1 MGFDLSG
8 VNPKMNMK
16 PEELPV
22 YSKYNDMN
30 FKEKW
35 EALDK
40 DEKLKEQYWEEQDKY
55 QDANPGVYFRN
66 NVWWWRPLWQY
77 VCEQFPEII
86 TDEDAENGCSN
97 SGHLIDEE
105 KAMLIGLGLTAKVL
119 DGSTK
124 AYSDSYK
131 AELDSLEQLECDLCE
146 GTGKRKDP
154 PNTGAGDYPCNGCES
169 TGLKDD
175 WAKSYPFDVENVRNF
190 AKFCLESG
198 GFTIC

>member
-8 VNPKMNMK
+8 ENPKMNMK
-16 PEELPV
+16 QEELPV
-22 YSKYNDMN
+22 YHKYEQMEWKD
-30 FKEKW
+30 KW
-35 EALDK
+35 AVLDK
-40 DEKLKEQYWEEQDKY
+40 DEKVRDTYWEEQEKF
-55 QDANPGVYFRN
+55 QSANPGIYFRN

-86 TDEDAENGCSN
+86 TDEDAENGCIN
-97 SGHLIDEE
+97 NGHLIDEE

-146 GTGKRKDP
+146 GTGTRTDMDVD
-154 PNTGAGDYPCNGCES
+154 NGCNGCS
-169 TGLKDD
+169 GTGLKDD
-175 WAKSYPFDVENVRNF
+175 WAKSYPFDAENVRNF

>member
-22 YSKYNDMN
+22 YSKYSEMN

-35 EALDK
+35 EILDK
-40 DEKLKEQYWEEQDKY
+40 DEKLKDKYWEEYKKY
-55 QDANPGVYFRN
+55 EDANPGVYFRN

-86 TDEDAENGCSN
+86 TDEEAESGCSN
-97 SGHLIDEE
+97 NGLLIDDE
-105 KAMLIGLGLTAKVL
+105 KAMKIGLGLTAKLL
-119 DGSTK
+119 DGSVK

-154 PNTGAGDYPCNGCES
+154 PNSGAGDYPCNGCGS
-169 TGLKDD
+169 TGKKDD
-175 WAKSYPFDVENVRNF
+175 WAKSYPFDVENVREF

-198 GFTIC
+198 GFEIW